1 MTLYSIGIV
10 AKHYGV
16 SPSTIRRWAEKGLLA
31 VACRT
36 LGGHRRFDL
45 QLNPVATGVERKHL
59 GYARVSSH
67 DQKEDLL
74 RQAERLKQA
83 GCSEVIT
90 DIGPHLERS
99 RSHALCRLRG
109 SAAAFRNRPDS
120 IDVPQN
126 WDGYAS
132 FGGSI
137 SQNLRRRIG
146 QGRGDADD
154 CFLCPSIRETQ
165 SQEQNTKSLSYD
177 RHSFSAVPEEADHAA
192 DRTDRSTFCRCKAN
206 QGAWQRRRASRL
218 PHHGPL
224 SGRNLGRKE
233 PRAARSASES
243 LRQRTPALH

>member
-59 GYARVSSH
+59 GYARVSSY

-90 DIGPHLERS
+90 DIGGHVHTLSVVYEDRLLRFGTALIRLMCRKTGTDMRVLEEASPKTFEEELAKDVVTLMTVFCARLYGK
-99 RSHALCRLRG
+99 RSHK
-109 SAAAFRNRPDS
+109 NK
-120 IDVPQN
+120 
-126 WDGYAS
+126 
-132 FGGSI
+132 
-137 SQNLRRRIG
+137 
-146 QGRGDADD
+146 
-154 CFLCPSIRETQ
+154 TQ
-165 SQEQNTKSLSYD
+165 SL
-177 RHSFSAVPEEADHAA
+177 
-192 DRTDRSTFCRCKAN
+192 
-206 QGAWQRRRASRL
+206 
-218 PHHGPL
+218 
-224 SGRNLGRKE
+224 
-233 PRAARSASES
+233 
-243 LRQRTPALH
+243 

>member
-1 MTLYSIGIV
+1 MTLHSIGIV

-90 DIGPHLERS
+90 DIGSGLNCNKPGLRALLNRILKGHVHTLSVVYEDRLLRFGTALIRLMCRKTGTDMRVLEEASPKTFEEELAKDVVTLMTVFCARLYGK
-99 RSHALCRLRG
+99 RSHK
-109 SAAAFRNRPDS
+109 NK
-120 IDVPQN
+120 
-126 WDGYAS
+126 
-132 FGGSI
+132 
-137 SQNLRRRIG
+137 
-146 QGRGDADD
+146 
-154 CFLCPSIRETQ
+154 TQ
-165 SQEQNTKSLSYD
+165 SL
-177 RHSFSAVPEEADHAA
+177 
-192 DRTDRSTFCRCKAN
+192 
-206 QGAWQRRRASRL
+206 
-218 PHHGPL
+218 
-224 SGRNLGRKE
+224 
-233 PRAARSASES
+233 
-243 LRQRTPALH
+243 

>member
-90 DIGPHLERS
+90 DIGSGLNCNKPGLRALLNRIQKGHVHTLSVVYEDRLLRFGTALIRLMCRKTGMDMRVLEEASPKTFEEELAKDVVTLMTVFCARLYGK
-99 RSHALCRLRG
+99 RSHK
-109 SAAAFRNRPDS
+109 NK
-120 IDVPQN
+120 
-126 WDGYAS
+126 
-132 FGGSI
+132 
-137 SQNLRRRIG
+137 
-146 QGRGDADD
+146 
-154 CFLCPSIRETQ
+154 TQ
-165 SQEQNTKSLSYD
+165 SL
-177 RHSFSAVPEEADHAA
+177 
-192 DRTDRSTFCRCKAN
+192 
-206 QGAWQRRRASRL
+206 
-218 PHHGPL
+218 
-224 SGRNLGRKE
+224 
-233 PRAARSASES
+233 
-243 LRQRTPALH
+243 